1 MNLIEIVDILLPVLI
16 FSAIGYLL
24 IALVLSKLQNRRLA
38 VRAAQAEIDRLAVY
52 IETQE
57 LLKNEAARV
66 ESSDGFVKF
75 MSKSRDWA
83 FEYIETVQEDLL
95 NLKELFDDV
104 GVAPKTVAQAN
115 DLSARIERVLSNLP
129 KEDKNV

>member
-1 MNLIEIVDILLPVLI
+1 MNLNDIIDILVQVLI
-16 FSAIGYLL
+16 FSAIGYLA
-24 IALVLSKLQNRRLA
+24 IALALSRLRNHRLA
-38 VRAAQAEIDRLAVY
+38 VRAAQADIDRLAVY
-52 IETQE
+52 VETQE

-66 ESSDGFVKF
+66 ENSDGFVKF

-115 DLSARIERVLSNLP
+115 DLSARIEKVLSNLP